1 MKSID
6 TLTKHISQ
14 WGYNRQITINGKPMS
29 QAIKT
34 LEETTELLDAINSN
48 NKAETIDAIGDIYV
62 TLVMVAETSGLNIN
76 SCIESAYEEI
86 RNRTG
91 HLTSEGVFVKDET

>member
-14 WGYNRQITINGKPMS
+14 WGKDRQITINGRPMG

-34 LEETTELLDAINSN
+34 LSETHELLDAINSR

-62 TLVMVAETSGLNIN
+62 TLVMVAETSGLSID
-76 SCIESAYEEI
+76 SCIE
-86 RNRTG
+86 
-91 HLTSEGVFVKDET
+91 